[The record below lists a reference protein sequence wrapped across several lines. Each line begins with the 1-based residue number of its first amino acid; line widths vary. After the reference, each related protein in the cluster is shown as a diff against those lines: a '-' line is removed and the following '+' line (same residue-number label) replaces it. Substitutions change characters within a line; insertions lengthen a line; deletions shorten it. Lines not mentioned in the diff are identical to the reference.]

1 MTTTVPP
8 AQLQSERTTR
18 ADTGGLVRVVAAH
31 ALAATGMSLPWPL
44 LLAATWSATG
54 DDALLGL
61 AGAARMLPYV
71 LCSWWVA
78 RLADRHGRG
87 RVVAASLWLRVGLLT
102 AAAATLAAGVGA
114 GGGAL
119 GASVVLCALAVAA
132 GTPAYPALVAA
143 LPSFA
148 QLGGCRARTVQR
160 ATTLLVTVEVSSFV
174 VGPAIGGLFL
184 GRVSPWMV
192 GLLGAGLTLAAR
204 ALLAPVAL
212 DPRTSYAVRS
222 PVPVATA
229 RPGQA
234 LRVRRV
240 RGAIGAICVVNLV
253 GAGLLVALVPMAD
266 DRWGDPTAY
275 GLATAG
281 FGFGALAGPLLWWLG
296 RSPVR
301 KVHAGMA
308 VFAAVLV
315 ALVAADA
322 LPAAVAVLALGG
334 AVAVHVE
341 AAATEVLQAAVPEAV
356 RAGVLGTTDALMVA
370 AAMVGSLVG
379 PFALSA
385 LGPAGLLAGLAV
397 LTVVAGAVALP
408 VIREELAVD
417 AV

>member
-8 AQLQSERTTR
+8 GQLQGERTTR
-18 ADTGGLVRVVAAH
+18 TGTGGLVRVVAAH

-102 AAAATLAAGVGA
+102 AAAATLAAGA
-114 GGGAL
+114 GGSAL

-148 QLGGCRARTVQR
+148 EPGGCRARTVQR

-174 VGPAIGGLFL
+174 VGPAIGGILL
-184 GRVSPWMV
+184 GRASPWMV

-204 ALLAPVAL
+204 ALLAPVVL

-229 RPGQA
+229 RAGQA
-234 LRVRRV
+234 LRV

-334 AVAVHVE
+334 AMAVHVE

-385 LGPAGLLAGLAV
+385 LGPAGLLVGLAV
-397 LTVVAGAVALP
+397 LTVVAGVVALP
-408 VIREELAVD
+408 VVREELAVD